1 MRGKSAEEL
10 IVKIVAVGQ
19 NDDSRVF
26 HRRFADDAP
35 LLVNN
40 VNRLPLSVEAAPRF
54 RFRLSGSHPS
64 SAQNGYRC
72 PAQILAIIL

>member
-40 VNRLPLSVEAAPRF
+40 VNRLPALRRGRTTVSVPPEWE
-54 RFRLSGSHPS
+54 S
-64 SAQNGYRC
+64 SLFCQNGYRC